1 MATSGTFSTSGTHV
15 KYNISITQN
24 WQSVEGNYSN
34 VTVSVRFWRDNL
46 GYSTYGSGTCYC
58 RINGTTY
65 SATVSSGQKITN
77 AGIDLFSR
85 TLDIYHNADGSKYLE
100 ASAWISMDTPLSS
113 SEQGFGAWLSTIPR
127 ASSISGISGNTFGS
141 AVTVSISRASGSFYH
156 TVIYERPDGN
166 QVTVGTSIGTSCTF
180 TPSISD
186 SNYVTNS
193 AAGTAKII
201 VHTYSGGT
209 YIGTSSSAFTIY
221 APSSVVP
228 TISSVSLSEA
238 VSGLKSQFNGYVQ
251 GKSKISGSISASGA
265 YGSTIK
271 AYSVAINGAN
281 YTGSS
286 FTTDFLATSG
296 NNSCTVTVTDTRN
309 RTAIK
314 TVSFSVIPYSAPA
327 IGTFTVSRC
336 DSDGTAND
344 EGDCARC
351 VVSAD
356 IASANSKNTKLFKI
370 MYKKVA
376 ATSWD
381 TLTLSSSQY
390 SLNEIK
396 VIKNID
402 TESEYNFKVVATDY
416 FSSAEYSHNLSTAY
430 TLMDF
435 NKTGKGMAIGKVS
448 TQNAF
453 EINMDTQFTGEVTI
467 NGKSI
472 FDLIYPIGS
481 IYISVNS
488 MNPADLFGGT
498 WVAWGQGRLVAG
510 VNTSDSS
517 FNYAEKTGGSWSH
530 LHTLNSGAAMIGSD
544 QGLVDT
550 LAFSHSQNGSLAGT
564 TYTVRGTGAA
574 KQSVRS
580 HNTALTGTTD
590 YASHMPAY
598 ITCYMW
604 KRTA

>member
-1 MATSGTFSTSGTHV
+1 
-15 KYNISITQN
+15 
-24 WQSVEGNYSN
+24 
-34 VTVSVRFWRDNL
+34 
-46 GYSTYGSGTCYC
+46 
-58 RINGTTY
+58 
-65 SATVSSGQKITN
+65 
-77 AGIDLFSR
+77 
-85 TLDIYHNADGSKYLE
+85 
-100 ASAWISMDTPLSS
+100 MDTPLSS

-127 ASSISGISGNTFGS
+127 ASSISEISGNTFGS
-141 AVTVSISRASGSFYH
+141 SVTVSISRASGSFYH

-166 QVTVGTSIGTSCTF
+166 QFTVGTSIGTSCTF

-201 VHTYSGGT
+201 VHTYSGDT
-209 YIGTSSSAFTIY
+209 YIGTVSSAFTVY
-221 APSSVVP
+221 VPSSVVP

-238 VSGLKSQFNGYVQ
+238 VPGLKSQFNGYVQ
-251 GKSKISGSISASGA
+251 SKSKVSVRVSASGT

-271 AYSVAINGAN
+271 SYSVAINGAN
-281 YTGSS
+281 YTGSI

-309 RTAIK
+309 RTATK
-314 TVSFSVIPYSAPA
+314 TVSFSVIPYYAPV

-336 DSDGTAND
+336 GFDGTAND
-344 EGDCARC
+344 EGNCAKC

-356 IASANSKNTKLFKI
+356 IASANNKNTKSFKI

-381 TLTLSSSQY
+381 TLTLSNNQY
-390 SLNEIK
+390 SLNTTQ
-396 VIKNID
+396 VIENIG

-416 FSSAEYSHNLSTAY
+416 FSSAEYSHNLSTSY
-430 TLMDF
+430 TLLDF

-453 EINMDTQFTGEVTI
+453 EVNMDTHFTGEVTI
-467 NGKSI
+467 NKKSI
-472 FDLIYPIGS
+472 LDLVYPVGS
-481 IYISVNS
+481 IYLSVNQT
-488 MNPADLFGGT
+488 NPSDILGGT
-498 WVAWGQGRLVAG
+498 WIAWGQGRLLAG

-517 FNYAEKTGGSWSH
+517 FYTSEKIGGSWSH
-530 LHTLNSGAAMIGSD
+530 LHTLDSGAAMIGSD
-544 QGLVDT
+544 QGLSNT
-550 LAFSHSQNGSLAGT
+550 LAFSARNVGDMGGT
-564 TYTVRGTGAA
+564 TYTITANNLSPAA
-574 KQSVRS
+574 IRS

>member
-1 MATSGTFSTSGTHV
+1 MSTF
-15 KYNISITQN
+15 I
-24 WQSVEGNYSN
+24 
-34 VTVSVRFWRDNL
+34 DNFN
-46 GYSTYGSGTCYC
+46 STYGSGTCYC
-58 RINGTTY
+58 KINGTTY

-85 TLDIYHNADGSKYLE
+85 TLDIYHNTDGSKYLE

-113 SEQGFGAWLSTIPR
+113 SEQGFGVWLSTIPR
-127 ASSISGISGNTFGS
+127 ASGISGISGNTFGS
-141 AVTVSISRASGSFYH
+141 PVTVSISRASGSFYH

-166 QVTVGTSIGTSCTF
+166 QITVGTSIGTSCTF
-180 TPSISD
+180 TPHIND

-193 AAGTAKII
+193 TAGTAKII

-209 YIGTSSSAFTIY
+209 YIGTASSAFTIY
-221 APSSVVP
+221 VPSSVVP

-251 GKSKISGSISASGA
+251 GKSKISGTVSASGA

-271 AYSVAINGAN
+271 AYSVSINGAN

-286 FTTDFLATSG
+286 FTTDFLTASG
-296 NNSCTVTVTDTRN
+296 SNSCTVTVTDTRN
-309 RTAIK
+309 RTATK
-314 TVSFSVIPYSAPA
+314 TVSFSVIPYFAPA
-327 IGTFTVSRC
+327 INSFTVSRC

-344 EGDCARC
+344 EGNCARC

-356 IASANSKNTKLFKI
+356 ISSANSKNTKSFKI
-370 MYKKVA
+370 MYKKLA

-390 SLNEIK
+390 SLNEIE
-396 VIKNID
+396 IIENID
-402 TESEYNFKVVATDY
+402 TESEYNFKAVATDY

-448 TQNAF
+448 TKNAF
-453 EINMDTQFTGEVTI
+453 EVNMDTQFTGEVTI

-472 FDLIYPIGS
+472 LDLTYPVGS
-481 IYISVNS
+481 IYMSVNS
-488 MNPADLFGGT
+488 TNPGTILGGT
-498 WVAWGQGRLVAG
+498 WVTWGSGRIPV
-510 VNTSDSS
+510 VVDPYRPE
-517 FNYAEKTGGSWSH
+517 FNSAEKMGGSWSH

-544 QGLVDT
+544 NGQPDT
-550 LAFSHSQNGSLAGT
+550 LAFCHNQNGSLAGT
-564 TYTVRGTGAA
+564 TYTVRGTVIPA
-574 KQSVRS
+574 QSV
-580 HNTALTGTTD
+580 
-590 YASHMPAY
+590 
-598 ITCYMW
+598 
-604 KRTA
+604 